1 MDSNAASAPG
11 PLLTIARAGFAHR
24 GRRCPRGAHAV
35 AVGAVRRLHCD
46 ARARV
51 APQNSLRDLR
61 SLRSNSRGKSVHEAR
76 SRAPTLALRFS
87 SPQKSPPAGS
97 ACREVHQ
104 RFALC
109 RRPPLVQQRHA
120 WAGEGA
126 PLRCREAQGSWPR
139 AQRASSS
146 DSSTLSERSD
156 RRSRSEF
163 GDGAARP
170 SIAGESARSADR
182 RGEAP
187 QPARACLCRATQD
200 PHSRRRKSAKG
211 RDRNQRPDRVPDPAT
226 HLRIRPRGPGSCGRA
241 GPAPA

>member
-1 MDSNAASAPG
+1 
-11 PLLTIARAGFAHR
+11 LLTFARAEFAHR
-24 GRRCPRGAHAV
+24 GRRCPLGAHAG

-51 APQNSLRDLR
+51 VPQNSLRSLR
-61 SLRSNSRGKSVHEAR
+61 SLRSNSRGKSDHEAR

-97 ACREVHQ
+97 ACREAHPWFVPS
-104 RFALC
+104 
-109 RRPPLVQQRHA
+109 RRAPSVQQWHA
-120 WAGEGA
+120 RAGEGA

-156 RRSRSEF
+156 RRERSEF

-170 SIAGESARSADR
+170 SIAGKSARSADR

-187 QPARACLCRATQD
+187 QPARACLCRAHLD
-200 PHSRRRKSAKG
+200 PHCRRRMTAKG
-211 RDRNQRPDRVPDPAT
+211 RERPVACAV
-226 HLRIRPRGPGSCGRA
+226 S
-241 GPAPA
+241 